1 MNSHITHSLV
11 RNELFNPVRKENI
24 DTKELVTTLAVEVA
38 QVMIKEF
45 CDPNKVTKDLVSDI
59 GGKFSW
65 KNTTPEEHEAGKGKS
80 STNDAAESPFG
91 GLSHVLE
98 AHGRLNPENAAAIAT
113 AIFNGDFSRSD
124 IDKSQQ
130 QVPKHPTE
138 EGSFISLPHELA
150 QSLLQVGFRQTKS
163 ATKRTKERVTAQKAN
178 KKEKQVVLKKS
189 GIERAQKKYIEKL
202 HYHHLYQ
209 SDECWNTVDE
219 VDRGLAR
226 LSDSQKLKA
235 VKEQIKMRSI
245 GLEHMEL
252 HHAWTRNRVAYTWQE
267 LATHLKDV
275 SIPAQQGLDVPS
287 NPQPQ
292 MPMRKLPQL
301 GKLASDVAAI
311 NETREKATVD
321 FIDEAKLKKDEKYA
335 GDLIEKSLVELPKTD
350 ELLGR
355 RIAKM
360 FEFEEPCG
368 KKQNDW
374 CVGEVVAVKSLRTQ
388 TVHVEW
394 DKQYL
399 RPGEPTVQEEKL
411 LRSKY
416 NKSSSGGWIV
426 LDEEDHDEADETN
439 IFSHVEAM

>member
-1 MNSHITHSLV
+1 
-11 RNELFNPVRKENI
+11 
-24 DTKELVTTLAVEVA
+24 
-38 QVMIKEF
+38 
-45 CDPNKVTKDLVSDI
+45 
-59 GGKFSW
+59 
-65 KNTTPEEHEAGKGKS
+65 
-80 STNDAAESPFG
+80 
-91 GLSHVLE
+91 
-98 AHGRLNPENAAAIAT
+98 
-113 AIFNGDFSRSD
+113 
-124 IDKSQQ
+124 
-130 QVPKHPTE
+130 
-138 EGSFISLPHELA
+138 
-150 QSLLQVGFRQTKS
+150 
-163 ATKRTKERVTAQKAN
+163 
-178 KKEKQVVLKKS
+178 
-189 GIERAQKKYIEKL
+189 
-202 HYHHLYQ
+202 
-209 SDECWNTVDE
+209 
-219 VDRGLAR
+219 
-226 LSDSQKLKA
+226 
-235 VKEQIKMRSI
+235 
-245 GLEHMEL
+245 
-252 HHAWTRNRVAYTWQE
+252 
-267 LATHLKDV
+267 
-275 SIPAQQGLDVPS
+275 
-287 NPQPQ
+287 

-311 NETREKATVD
+311 NEAREKATVD

-335 GDLIEKSLVELPKTD
+335 GDLIEKSLEELPKTD

-394 DKQYL
+394 DNQYL

>member
-1 MNSHITHSLV
+1 
-11 RNELFNPVRKENI
+11 
-24 DTKELVTTLAVEVA
+24 
-38 QVMIKEF
+38 
-45 CDPNKVTKDLVSDI
+45 
-59 GGKFSW
+59 
-65 KNTTPEEHEAGKGKS
+65 
-80 STNDAAESPFG
+80 
-91 GLSHVLE
+91 
-98 AHGRLNPENAAAIAT
+98 
-113 AIFNGDFSRSD
+113 
-124 IDKSQQ
+124 
-130 QVPKHPTE
+130 
-138 EGSFISLPHELA
+138 
-150 QSLLQVGFRQTKS
+150 
-163 ATKRTKERVTAQKAN
+163 
-178 KKEKQVVLKKS
+178 
-189 GIERAQKKYIEKL
+189 
-202 HYHHLYQ
+202 
-209 SDECWNTVDE
+209 
-219 VDRGLAR
+219 
-226 LSDSQKLKA
+226 
-235 VKEQIKMRSI
+235 MRSI

-311 NETREKATVD
+311 NEAREKATVD

-335 GDLIEKSLVELPKTD
+335 GDLIEKSLEELPKTD

-394 DKQYL
+394 DNQYL